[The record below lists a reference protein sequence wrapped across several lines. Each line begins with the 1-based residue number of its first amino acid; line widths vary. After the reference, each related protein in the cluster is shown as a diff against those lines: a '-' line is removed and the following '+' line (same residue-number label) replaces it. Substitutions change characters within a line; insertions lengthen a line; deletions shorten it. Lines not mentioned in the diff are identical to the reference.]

1 MEENLQM
8 ASTEQSP
15 PMPQMGPIP
24 SMASV
29 QASSTGDIT
38 PSAQATVA
46 QSNKQL
52 KTSLI
57 CTLVLLFVTLTIFI
71 GQTFAYFTDSSSSQQ
86 NRIASGNLDVSI
98 VEMNGSGNF
107 EWAGQPVKIMPASVF
122 TIGGGVGI
130 QNTGT
135 LPMYVRVKVEKKMLQ
150 SENEMSPGWEDLIS
164 CNFMA
169 GENSP
174 WVYHE
179 GYYYYKV
186 ALGAGERT
194 AMLFDKVLFS
204 PQMGNEFKNCSIQ
217 FQLICQSVQS
227 NGNADNPVYAFGWP
241 DESNE
246 SK

>member
-8 ASTEQSP
+8 ARTEQTQA
-15 PMPQMGPIP
+15 MPQMEPIP

-29 QASSTGDIT
+29 QAISTGDIA

-46 QSNKQL
+46 QSNRQL

-57 CTLVLLFVTLTIFI
+57 CTLVLLFVTLSIFVA
-71 GQTFAYFTDSSSSQQ
+71 QTFAYFTDSSSSQQ
-86 NRIASGNLDVSI
+86 NKIASGNLDVSI
-98 VEMNGSGNF
+98 IDMNGSGNF

-169 GENSP
+169 EEGDL

-194 AMLFDKVLFS
+194 ATLFDKVLFS

-217 FQLICQSVQS
+217 FQLICQSVQT
-227 NGNADNPVYAFGWP
+227 NGNAENPVFAIGWP
-241 DESNE
+241 GEQE
-246 SK
+246 QMK